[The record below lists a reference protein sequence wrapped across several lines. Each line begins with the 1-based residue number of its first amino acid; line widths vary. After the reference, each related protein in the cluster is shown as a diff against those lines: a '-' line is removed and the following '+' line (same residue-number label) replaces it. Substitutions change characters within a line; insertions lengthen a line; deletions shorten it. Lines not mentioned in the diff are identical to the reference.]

1 MSENKPATATSYLEF
16 NVSQLLKEG
25 MGATRNF
32 VVTAQLRFDTKQTI
46 TLNSP
51 ITGSLKLLSVGHNIL
66 ITGVLQTTV
75 QQDCGRC
82 LNRFDTV
89 ITIELEEEF
98 FPSVDVNTGS
108 SLNVTAQTAQV
119 EETNRIDDQH
129 ILDLTNITQQEFVLA
144 SESARYCR
152 ASCLGLCPQC
162 GQDLNIATC
171 DCETDKID
179 SRWADLLTIKTDND
193 N

>member
-1 MSENKPATATSYLEF
+1 MSENKSATPTSYLEF

-25 MGATRNF
+25 MGASRNF
-32 VVTAQLRFDTKQTI
+32 TVTAQIVLDTEQAI

-51 ITGSLKLLSVGHNIL
+51 ITGNLKLLSVGHNVL
-66 ITGVLQTTV
+66 ITGALQATV

-89 ITIELEEEF
+89 ITIDLEEEF

-108 SLNVTAQTAQV
+108 SLNVTAEV
-119 EETNRIDDQH
+119 EETNLIDDQH
-129 ILDLTNITQQEFVLA
+129 VLDLTRITQQELILA
-144 SESARYCR
+144 AESIRYCR
-152 ASCLGLCPQC
+152 EACLGLCPQC
-162 GQDLNIATC
+162 GQDLNLATC
-171 DCETDKID
+171 DCDTEKID
-179 SRWADLLTIKTDND
+179 ARWADLLTVKTTND